1 MSLVDKSCR
10 EFVEALAD
18 KVPVPGGGGAAALGG
33 AIGMAL
39 STMVGNFTVGKKKYA
54 DVEDE
59 VKGLMDKGL
68 KIQSEL
74 LDLIAKDAEAFEPLS
89 KAYGL
94 PNNTDEEKKYK
105 AEVLEKESKNAV
117 AVPLAIMRKAYEGIK
132 IHERMGQIGSRL
144 LISDVGCGVV
154 FLRAA
159 LIAGKLNVLIN
170 LNTIKDEEFI
180 NNTRK
185 EVDFLADDGIKV
197 ADEVYQAVL
206 GEISK

>member
-10 EFVEALAD
+10 EFIEALSA

-33 AIGMAL
+33 AIGIAL

-54 DVEDE
+54 DVEGE
-59 VKGLMDKGL
+59 VKELIERGL
-68 KIQSEL
+68 KVQSDL

-89 KAYGL
+89 EAYGL
-94 PNNTDEEKKYK
+94 PSNTEEEKRVK
-105 AEVLEKESKNAV
+105 ALVLENESKNAV
-117 AVPLAIMRKAYEGIK
+117 AVPLEIMRKAYAGIK
-132 IHERMGQIGSRL
+132 IHQRMGEIGSRL

-159 LIAGKLNVLIN
+159 LIAGKLNVMIN

-180 NNTRK
+180 NKTK
-185 EVDFLADDGIKV
+185 EEVDHLVEDGIRV
-197 ADEVYQAVL
+197 SDEVYQSVL
-206 GEISK
+206 GQIS